1 MMAADSLDDAIK
13 QAKKVLGDKAV
24 VPSPKI
30 DPEKLDYDLMQQG
43 YSFDKATDNAI
54 TELEEMENAV
64 SSYKNG
70 MDQIAAEYEEADFD
84 LNPKSKDDAKKIKG
98 ARQIFSNYFA
108 AEQTKADQEMKQLKE
123 LGKHLVQL
131 DKYKPLQKCH

>member
-1 MMAADSLDDAIK
+1 MAADSLDDAIK

-84 LNPKSKDDAKKIKG
+84 LNPKSKDDAKKIK
-98 ARQIFSNYFA
+98 ARHKSCDRLRF
-108 AEQTKADQEMKQLKE
+108 
-123 LGKHLVQL
+123 G
-131 DKYKPLQKCH
+131 C